1 MAPAKK
7 SKSQKQQR
15 RNVGGGGGQPSSTT
29 ASTTATTPQPRKLS
43 VAQLMAAAEQAVAVD
58 DDPRHA
64 IALYAVA
71 LHKCQN
77 NGNNGSNGSNGGTG
91 TINGGSTSS
100 TPRVTGQKGD
110 SLLLQQCD
118 LWERRAEVH
127 VSLQNVPAATTD
139 YQAALD
145 ALQSILSNA
154 TPTESDDDVD
164 VDKGQ
169 LWQRAAGLCM
179 YLGQLSTAHDALAWY
194 QRGCHGLIEAFA
206 TAAARDHNG
215 AMDDDNNNVDD
226 NNTAWN
232 AELSAQYAT
241 ACCSIAELY
250 LTDLCLEDG
259 AEQQCEGYLQTALDP
274 RALYRHDDD
283 TLPNAAAMSHIA
295 TESNSS
301 RSSSS
306 SSSSSSSTCIE
317 AWQLLASLRLSQQ
330 RNVEAATI
338 IMTKVYAPT
347 LALPCRAVAA
357 LVGLE
362 SLLPT
367 AAAAA
372 AAATATRTNTSDAN
386 HASMATATATAT
398 TMATELTEAEM
409 EQVQALPDFAF
420 RCQTSKLLLEC
431 AHHCAAAAAG
441 GAASAVVASAT
452 VERPTMDTQRPVA
465 ALDCAQAA
473 VAVLGSLVAE
483 NDEVVEIWSL
493 LGDAVSLVDQQQS
506 AALPGQPSPSLGRI
520 YWERALEMLLV
531 VQENLEEEIRHGSY
545 MSNQDASSIEDSED
559 ALQLQLDDVLGRI
572 EDLRAKLGETSSDDD
587 DEMST

>member
-1 MAPAKK
+1 MASAKK
-7 SKSQKQQR
+7 SKSQKQR
-15 RNVGGGGGQPSSTT
+15 RGGGGWRPPP
-29 ASTTATTPQPRKLS
+29 ASTTTTTQQQPRKLS
-43 VAQLMAAAEQAVAVD
+43 VAQLMAAAEHAVAVD

-64 IALYAVA
+64 IALYTVA
-71 LHKCQN
+71 LHKCQSN
-77 NGNNGSNGSNGGTG
+77 NGNNGSASNGGT
-91 TINGGSTSS
+91 TTPSVNGALQGE
-100 TPRVTGQKGD
+100 

-127 VSLQNVPAATTD
+127 VSLQNVQAATTD

-145 ALQSILSNA
+145 ALQSILSPA
-154 TPTESDDDVD
+154 TTVESNTNSKDNDIDM
-164 VDKGQ
+164 DKAQ
-169 LWQRAAGLCM
+169 LWQRSAGLCM

-194 QRGCHGLIEAFA
+194 QQGCRGLKDAFS
-206 TAAARDHNG
+206 AAASRDHMATN
-215 AMDDDNNNVDD
+215 DNTLDAATT
-226 NNTAWN
+226 TAWN

-259 AEQQCEGYLQTALDP
+259 AELQCEGYLQTAIDP
-274 RALYRHDDD
+274 RALHRPEPDA
-283 TLPNAAAMSHIA
+283 LLFNATAMSQNGT
-295 TESNSS
+295 TESSS
-301 RSSSS
+301 NNNNN
-306 SSSSSSSTCIE
+306 SSSTCIE

-330 RNVEAATI
+330 RNVEATTI

-347 LALPCRAVAA
+347 LAVPCRAVAA

-362 SLLPT
+362 SLLQTTAAPRSNTRDGDNHAVGT
-367 AAAAA
+367 AAAA
-372 AAATATRTNTSDAN
+372 
-386 HASMATATATAT
+386 AT

-420 RCQTSKLLLEC
+420 RCQASKLLLEC
-431 AHHCAAAAAG
+431 AHHCAAAA
-441 GAASAVVASAT
+441 SAVSSAT
-452 VERPTMDTQRPVA
+452 AEPPNVDPHCSIT

-493 LGDAVSLVDQQQS
+493 LGDAVSLVQKQQQ
-506 AALPGQPSPSLGRI
+506 AAQPSGHSDALGPI

-545 MSNQDASSIEDSED
+545 MSNQDASIEDSED

-572 EDLRAKLGETSSDDD
+572 EDLRAKLAETSGDED

>member
-1 MAPAKK
+1 VYAIMAPAKK

-15 RNVGGGGGQPSSTT
+15 RNVGSGGQPSSTT
-29 ASTTATTPQPRKLS
+29 TTPQPRKLS

-64 IALYAVA
+64 IALYTVA

-77 NGNNGSNGSNGGTG
+77 NGNYGSNGCTG
-91 TINGGSTSS
+91 TINGGSTSN
-100 TPRVTGQKGD
+100 TPKVNGQTGE

-154 TPTESDDDVD
+154 TSTESDDVD

-215 AMDDDNNNVDD
+215 AMDDHNNVDD
-226 NNTAWN
+226 DDTAWN

-259 AEQQCEGYLQTALDP
+259 AEQQCEGFLQTALDP
-274 RALYRHDDD
+274 RALYRHDD
-283 TLPNAAAMSHIA
+283 TLPNAAAMSHIT

-301 RSSSS
+301 RSSS

-330 RNVEAATI
+330 RNVDAAII

-347 LALPCRAVAA
+347 LSVPCRAVAA

-372 AAATATRTNTSDAN
+372 TASRTNTSDAN
-386 HASMATATATAT
+386 HASMTTATTT

-431 AHHCAAAAAG
+431 AHHCAATTAA
-441 GAASAVVASAT
+441 AASAVVASAT
-452 VERPTMDTQRPVA
+452 VERPTMDTQRPIA

-506 AALPGQPSPSLGRI
+506 AALPRQPSPSMGRI

-572 EDLRAKLGETSSDDD
+572 EDLRAKLGETSNDDDDD